1 VAGRLGHGS
10 GGATTLRF
18 YAAWVH
24 EADRRAADAI
34 AKAIPQPDLGRREPR
49 NPYETL
55 AAGLRAAIESGQPRA
70 GEPLP
75 TVVELAAEHEVSAG
89 TVNRA
94 VALLKAEGLIDVQRG
109 KRAIV
114 TREEDRQSR

>member
-1 VAGRLGHGS
+1 
-10 GGATTLRF
+10 
-18 YAAWVH
+18 VH

>member
-1 VAGRLGHGS
+1 
-10 GGATTLRF
+10 
-18 YAAWVH
+18 
-24 EADRRAADAI
+24 
-34 AKAIPQPDLGRREPR
+34 
-49 NPYETL
+49 
-55 AAGLRAAIESGQPRA
+55 
-70 GEPLP
+70 
-75 TVVELAAEHEVSAG
+75 VVELAAEHEVSAG